1 MKSVET
7 SEGCGRQGKRRERAN
22 KAQQDNSQVPPLKD
36 PGSQVLTSTKV
47 HPLKDLGRQ
56 VLISTKVQVHPS
68 KDPGSQ
74 VLTSTKVPPLK
85 DPGSQVLISTKVHPL
100 KDPGSQVLISTKVP
114 LKTKLLRPSKK
125 TFRYFF
131 LTQDLKF
138 KSTSLYSLTDL
149 QFWC

>member
-56 VLISTKVQVHPS
+56 VLISTKV
-68 KDPGSQ
+68 
-74 VLTSTKVPPLK
+74 
-85 DPGSQVLISTKVHPL
+85 HPL

-125 TFRYFF
+125 TSRYFF